1 MGEILQYKINNA
13 IIKKNENTGEFALID
28 PEGKFSGEDTLMVIN
43 SEDLITMQLL
53 VNAILK
59 NDFKAWRAIDWN
71 QKDNFK
77 TLLVKLGYSRKDIAA
92 MLQEI

>member
-13 IIKKNENTGEFALID
+13 IIKRNNDTGEFVLID
-28 PEGKFSGEDTLMVIN
+28 PEETFSGEDTLMVIN

-53 VNAILK
+53 VNAILR

-71 QKDNFK
+71 QNDNFK
-77 TLLVKLGYSRKDIAA
+77 TLLVKLGYGREDITR

>member
-13 IIKKNENTGEFALID
+13 IIKRNNDTGEFVLID
-28 PEGKFSGEDTLMVIN
+28 PEENFSGEDTLMVIN
-43 SEDLITMQLL
+43 SEDLITMQLI
-53 VNAILK
+53 VNAILR

-71 QKDNFK
+71 QNDKFK
-77 TLLVKLGYSRKDIAA
+77 TLLVKLGYGREDITR